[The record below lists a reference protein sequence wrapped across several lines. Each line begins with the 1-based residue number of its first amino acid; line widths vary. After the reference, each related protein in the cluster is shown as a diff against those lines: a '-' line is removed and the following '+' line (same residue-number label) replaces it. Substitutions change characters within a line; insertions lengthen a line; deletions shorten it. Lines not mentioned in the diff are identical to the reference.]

1 MKKFQKMCAV
11 LAALALGLIC
21 FAGCSNDT
29 GGSSVVAQYQD
40 TDLGPY
46 IYIFYSDGTYEFKS
60 SQRVM
65 EKGEYHGDPTKRGTM
80 TMQRQYFIDDV
91 SGELI
96 SDPKNYSIIID
107 KDEKGDLVFEDDE
120 GYTYFLN

>member
-40 TDLGPY
+40 TGLGPY
-46 IYIFYSDGTYEFKS
+46 IFIFYSDGTYEYKE
-60 SQRVM
+60 SQIIM
-65 EKGEYHGDPTKRGTM
+65 IKGKYSGDPTKRGSM
-80 TMQRQYFIDDV
+80 TMQQQYSIDPISGKLISNPKTYFIV
-91 SGELI
+91 
-96 SDPKNYSIIID
+96 ID
-107 KDEKGDLVFEDDE
+107 KNEKGDLVFKYDSGD
-120 GYTYFLN
+120 TFFLN

>member
-1 MKKFQKMCAV
+1 MKKFQKMCAL

-21 FAGCSNDT
+21 FAGCSNDA

-46 IYIFYSDGTYEFKS
+46 IYIFYSDGTYEYKE
-60 SQRVM
+60 SQIIMR
-65 EKGEYHGDPTKRGTM
+65 KGKYNGDPTKRGSM
-80 TMQRQYFIDDV
+80 TMQQQDSIDPISGKLISNPKTYFIV
-91 SGELI
+91 
-96 SDPKNYSIIID
+96 ID